1 MFGSRQAKKS
11 GAAEAAAAA
20 TATAEDG
27 SDATKEKKKKK
38 KAKAEGD
45 GEAAA
50 AAEGGATVG
59 EDSAAPKE
67 KMPKLVLR
75 FKKYQF
81 AKNKKAF
88 VQ

>member
-1 MFGSRQAKKS
+1 MFARKQAKKS
-11 GAAEAAAAA
+11 EAAETAAAAA
-20 TATAEDG
+20 AVEG
-27 SDATKEKKKKK
+27 GDATKEKKKKK
-38 KAKAEGD
+38 KSSKSEGD
-45 GEAAA
+45 AEAATGT
-50 AAEGGATVG
+50 AEGGANG
-59 EDSAAPKE
+59 EEITAPKE